1 MSRGIALFGLGALAT
16 LVMAG
21 CAPKSE
27 TPAKLKV
34 GTVDVMRVMEGR
46 PETADIKLEWANQA
60 GETYLQIS
68 SVKDQAEAMALQKE
82 IEKRSDAWQTRMDEF
97 VQESID
103 LVQQETAVIAKEK
116 GLDIVLADNPL
127 TKTIRYREG
136 EDLTLD
142 VSLELQNK

>member
-1 MSRGIALFGLGALAT
+1 MSRSFALLSLAAL
-16 LVMAG
+16 LVFSG
-21 CAPKSE
+21 CAPESD

-68 SVKDQAEAMALQKE
+68 SVKDEAEALAVRKE
-82 IEKRSDAWQTRMDEF
+82 IEKRSEVWQTRMDEF

-103 LVQQETAVIAKEK
+103 LVQQETATIAKEK
-116 GLDIVLADNPL
+116 GLDIVLVDNPM
-127 TKTIRYREG
+127 TKTIRYRDG